1 MATPRPRINAV
12 LEPALFRIVEQL
24 ARREGVSLS
33 QMVRDMVLEAAELLE
48 DSGLD
53 QLVRSRRETAPQR
66 RWVSHKQ
73 VKRAFG
79 LR

>member
-1 MATPRPRINAV
+1 MATACPRINAV
-12 LEPALFRIVEQL
+12 LEPALFRIVERL

-33 QMVRDMVLEAAELLE
+33 QKVRDMVLEAAELLE

-53 QLVRSRRETAPQR
+53 ELVRSRRAAAPKR
-66 RWVSHKQ
+66 RWISHERM
-73 VKRAFG
+73 KRALG